1 MANNMIFVGISE
13 EHDSGVAIVKD
24 GRLIFAISEE
34 RSIRKKFPVG
44 FPYHS
49 FTAAV
54 EFLREN
60 NALDE
65 PINVSVGGQIHV
77 ENIELRQEGNILYD
91 LSHKLFSIFNQV
103 GLGRHL
109 LGSHLGIS
117 ILSKLYRSVQLLR
130 RRKIKH
136 NIANSLPFAKNVE
149 FFDHHF
155 CHAASAYYSSGFK
168 TCITF
173 TLDAAGDGF
182 CSKAY
187 YCQSG
192 QMTEIQSTPFFHS
205 IGYYYYLITNILGFK
220 VGQEGKVT
228 GLAARGD
235 PVKTAEILK
244 KFIYY
249 NEIKGRPENIRKEG
263 FHNIAKLKT
272 ALSRF
277 DRNDIAAGIQSLTE
291 EIVARWLK
299 DIIKNNTKGTKINVA
314 LAGGVFANVLLNQ
327 KIAEL
332 NNVKSIFVFP
342 AMGDGGLCA
351 GAAFAASAS
360 TGNDCR
366 PRAVTDVYL
375 GPNYSEQYIASFLQ
389 KTNMTVVE
397 PKDIYRETARLLAD
411 GKIVGRFDSRM
422 EFGPRALGNRSILC
436 SANSQSIND
445 VLNDKL
451 KRSEFM
457 PFAPAVMEE
466 HANRFFDIR
475 DKKQAAT
482 FMTVTCHVR
491 EQTKKLF
498 PAIVHID
505 GTARP
510 QLVLKSEKSGF
521 YFILKNYYEMTGHPI
536 LVNTSFNIHEEPIVM
551 SPEDALRTFLKA
563 KLDALSI
570 GRFLVLAPDD

>member
-1 MANNMIFVGISE
+1 MTSNMIFVGVSE

-24 GRLIFAISEE
+24 GQLIFAISEE
-34 RSIRKKFPVG
+34 RSVREKFPVG
-44 FPYHS
+44 FPHHS
-49 FTAAV
+49 FSAAV

-60 NALDE
+60 KALDE

-77 ENIELRQEGNILYD
+77 ENIELRQKGNVLYD

-103 GLGRHL
+103 GLGRYL
-109 LGSHLGIS
+109 LGSHLGVS
-117 ILSKLYRSVQLLR
+117 VLSKLYRLIQLR
-130 RRKIKH
+130 RRGQINHKIAK
-136 NIANSLPFAKNVE
+136 SLTLAKNIN

-155 CHAASAYYSSGFK
+155 CHAASAYYSSGFE

-187 YCQSG
+187 HCQSG
-192 QMTEIQSTPFFHS
+192 NMIEIQSTPFFHS

-235 PVKTAEILK
+235 PLKTAPILK

-249 NEIKGRPENIRKEG
+249 NETRCRPENIRKEG
-263 FHNIAKLKT
+263 FHDIGKLKT
-272 ALSRF
+272 ALSLF

-291 EIVARWLK
+291 EIVAKWLK
-299 DIIKNNTKGTKINVA
+299 DIIINNAHGKKVNVA

-327 KIAEL
+327 KISKL
-332 NNVKSIFVFP
+332 SNVKSIFVFP

-351 GAAFAASAS
+351 GAAFAASALA
-360 TGNDCR
+360 GHDCR
-366 PRAVTDVYL
+366 PLAIPDVYL
-375 GPNYSEQYIASFLQ
+375 GPSYNDNYIEAFLKQ
-389 KTNMTVVE
+389 TNMTVVE
-397 PKDIYRETARLLAD
+397 PKDIYKETAKLLAD
-411 GKIVGRFDSRM
+411 GKIIGRFDARM

-451 KRSEFM
+451 KRSDFM

-466 HANRFFDIR
+466 HASEFFNIR
-475 DKKQAAT
+475 GKKQAAT
-482 FMTVTCHVR
+482 FMTVTCDVE

-510 QLVLKSEKSGF
+510 QLVSKSDKSGF
-521 YFILKNYYEMTGHPI
+521 YFILKNYREMTGHPI
-536 LVNTSFNIHEEPIVM
+536 LINTSFNIHEEPIVM
-551 SPEDALRTFLKA
+551 SPEDAFRTFLNA